1 MQDLRLIGVHEDG
14 EHLLLSDADGGRF
27 RVRVDE
33 PLRTAVRHDRPR
45 LGQQQVDAD
54 ASLRPRDVQALIRA
68 GSSAEEVAERSGW
81 SVDKVRRYEGPILA
95 EREHVAG
102 LSRGVRV
109 RGRSTGAGAPTL
121 SVRVAERLKGRGV
134 DPSAASWDAWREE
147 GGPWTVVVTFAAG
160 GRQRQASWQF
170 DLADRTVTAI
180 DDEARWLSEEE
191 EPVPGP
197 IPAPHLS
204 QGPSRTTTVYDVE
217 AEGGLR
223 AAERPAAAATVETT
237 DTERPARAERGP
249 EPLDLM
255 TAMRERSTARGRRKS
270 GARRGTRKS
279 PTNVPGAGEH
289 VPDDAVP
296 LEDMAYDPET
306 MPPPPAAHAH
316 PDLPDPLDARPE
328 PEAAAWAEAAGL
340 ALDDVAPAPQ
350 GGDDDA
356 ADAEEPE
363 VATAAVTAAEAE
375 TAEVLESVQSL
386 ESPHRTDAP
395 VATPAVADDAE
406 DDASVVAPSH
416 VAVEPAPAPEPS
428 DAAVTEAP
436 SPSGDPAPEVGS
448 APDAEQPEAA
458 EQLAEEPK
466 AEEPEAAEAGD
477 AEAEEPE
484 EPEAAEPAAEP
495 APKPAPPA
503 RPSSRRNGRPSV
515 PSWDDI
521 MFGARPGGRS

>member
-45 LGQQQVDAD
+45 LGQQQVEAD

-81 SVDKVRRYEGPILA
+81 LVDKVRRYEGPIVA

-109 RGRSTGAGAPTL
+109 RGRSSGAGAPTL

-160 GRQRQASWQF
+160 GRQRQASWHF

-204 QGPSRTTTVYDVE
+204 QGPGRTTTVYDVE

-223 AAERPAAAATVETT
+223 AAARPAAAATVEPT
-237 DTERPARAERGP
+237 DAERPVRAERDP

-255 TAMRERSTARGRRKS
+255 TAMRERSTARGRRKN
-270 GARRGTRKS
+270 GARRGPRKS

-340 ALDDVAPAPQ
+340 ALDDVEAAAQ
-350 GGDDDA
+350 DGDDA
-356 ADAEEPE
+356 APDAEQPQL
-363 VATAAVTAAEAE
+363 ATATVTAAEAE

-386 ESPHRTDAP
+386 EAPHRTDEP
-395 VATPAVADDAE
+395 VASPAEIEDHAEQAEVDTEDDAE
-406 DDASVVAPSH
+406 QAETAQPVALESS
-416 VAVEPAPAPEPS
+416 AGEPETA
-428 DAAVTEAP
+428 
-436 SPSGDPAPEVGS
+436 APEVEDQVENEVGV
-448 APDAEQPEAA
+448 AH
-458 EQLAEEPK
+458 
-466 AEEPEAAEAGD
+466 AEEPEVAEA
-477 AEAEEPE
+477 
-484 EPEAAEPAAEP
+484 AAEP

-503 RPSSRRNGRPSV
+503 RPASRRNGRPSV